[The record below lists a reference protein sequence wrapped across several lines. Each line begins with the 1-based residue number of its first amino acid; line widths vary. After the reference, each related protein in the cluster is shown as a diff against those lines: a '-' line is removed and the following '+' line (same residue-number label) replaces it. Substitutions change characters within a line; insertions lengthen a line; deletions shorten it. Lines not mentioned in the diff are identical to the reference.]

1 MDDGSSR
8 VDGRSHSEKLRI
20 KITLVSDDGRKNQQN
35 WWFNWNDFFS
45 YPTLNERVLLSS
57 LTSKTSGDWFKKKK
71 TK

>member
-1 MDDGSSR
+1 MAERINKIDDLI
-8 VDGRSHSEKLRI
+8 ETI
-20 KITLVSDDGRKNQQN
+20 
-35 WWFNWNDFFS
+35 FFS